1 VKNTIKNLL
10 FILLWICPVLYAGES
25 SVAKPGM
32 VQVHGG
38 TLFWAVVTFVLLL
51 LVLKKVAWGPIISAL
66 ESRETEIS
74 EALENAKKARDN
86 TEKASQE
93 YNELINKARSESQ
106 QMISES
112 KISAEKIRQDI
123 KENAENEAKNI
134 LENAKSQ
141 INSEREKAIQEIKSV
156 VVDFSIQAASKVI
169 EKNLDSKDNLK
180 IIDDAIEG
188 IGKV

>member
-1 VKNTIKNLL
+1 VKNTTKNLL
-10 FILLWICPVLYAGES
+10 LILLLICSGLYAGGPD
-25 SVAKPGM
+25 VAKPGM

-38 TLFWAVVTFVLLL
+38 TLFWSVITFVLLL

-66 ESRETEIS
+66 ESREAEIN
-74 EALENAKKARDN
+74 EALKNAEKARDN

-93 YNELINKARSESQ
+93 YNDLISKARSESQ
-106 QMISES
+106 QVLSES

-134 LENAKSQ
+134 LENAKNQ
-141 INSEREKAIQEIKSV
+141 INAEREKAIQEIKSV
-156 VVDFSIQAASKVI
+156 VVDFSLQAASKVI

>member
-1 VKNTIKNLL
+1 MKNTTENLL
-10 FILLWICPVLYAGES
+10 FLLLLICSGLYAGGS
-25 SVAKPGM
+25 NIDKPGM

-38 TLFWAVVTFVLLL
+38 TLFWSVITFVLLL
-51 LVLKKVAWGPIISAL
+51 LVLRKVAWGPIISAL
-66 ESRETEIS
+66 ESRETEIN
-74 EALENAKKARDN
+74 EALKNAEKARDN

-93 YNELINKARSESQ
+93 YNDLISKARSESQ
-106 QMISES
+106 QMLSES

-123 KENAENEAKNI
+123 KENAENEAKSI
-134 LENAKSQ
+134 LENAKNQ
-141 INSEREKAIQEIKSV
+141 INAEREKAIQEIKSV
-156 VVDFSIQAASKVI
+156 VVDFSLQAASKVI

>member
-1 VKNTIKNLL
+1 MKNTTKNLL
-10 FILLWICPVLYAGES
+10 LILLLICSGLYAGGS

-38 TLFWAVVTFVLLL
+38 TLFWSVITFVLLL
-51 LVLKKVAWGPIISAL
+51 LVLKKVAWAPIIGAL
-66 ESRETEIS
+66 ESRETEIN
-74 EALENAKKARDN
+74 EALKNAEKARDN

-93 YNELINKARSESQ
+93 YNDLISKARSESQ
-106 QMISES
+106 QMLSES

-123 KENAENEAKNI
+123 KENAENEAKSI
-134 LENAKSQ
+134 LENAKNQ
-141 INSEREKAIQEIKSV
+141 INAEREKAIQEIKSV
-156 VVDFSIQAASKVI
+156 VVDFSLQAASKVI

>member
-1 VKNTIKNLL
+1 MKNTTKNLL
-10 FILLWICPVLYAGES
+10 LILLLICSGLYAGAP

-38 TLFWAVVTFVLLL
+38 TLFWSVITFVLLL

-66 ESRETEIS
+66 ESRETEIN
-74 EALENAKKARDN
+74 EALKNAEKARDN

-93 YNELINKARSESQ
+93 YNDLISKARSESQ
-106 QMISES
+106 QVLSES

-134 LENAKSQ
+134 LENAKNQ
-141 INSEREKAIQEIKSV
+141 INAEREKAIQEIKSV
-156 VVDFSIQAASKVI
+156 VVDFSLQAASKVI